1 MRVAAARAGPFRY
14 GDGQRVVAIVDRTTR
29 CARSINVIDPSG
41 ARGSAD
47 GGGAT
52 VGRQPTSGREGPRG
66 ALLPARRRPPGDPV
80 TAIAERPVAP
90 TRSSVRTTV
99 AAYVSLTKPKLVE
112 LLLVTTLP
120 AMMLAAEGWPGTR
133 LVVAT
138 LVGGMLAAGAANTI
152 NCWYDRDI
160 DRLMDRTRNRP
171 VPSGVIAPRAALLF
185 GVLLAWVSLVLL
197 GLFTTP
203 LATALTAAA
212 VLAYSV
218 LYTMVLKRRTRHNTV
233 FGGLPG
239 AAPVLIGWA
248 AVTGSLD
255 WPALVFFGIVFCWQM
270 PHFWA
275 LASRFRY
282 DYFRAG
288 VPMLSVVASPAE
300 VGRQSVAWACGTLAV
315 SLLLGPL
322 TPGIGWVYTVPAVVL
337 GAWFVREAHQW
348 LTRIRTGGD
357 QRPMKLF
364 HVSITYMTLLSLA
377 IVADVLV

>member
-1 MRVAAARAGPFRY
+1 MTAVSAHPVR
-14 GDGQRVVAIVDRTTR
+14 
-29 CARSINVIDPSG
+29 ARS
-41 ARGSAD
+41 
-47 GGGAT
+47 T
-52 VGRQPTSGREGPRG
+52 TTG
-66 ALLPARRRPPGDPV
+66 ALSTIG
-80 TAIAERPVAP
+80 
-90 TRSSVRTTV
+90 
-99 AAYVSLTKPKLVE
+99 AYVSLTKPKLVE

-120 AMMLAAEGWPGTR
+120 AMMLASGGWPGTG

-160 DRLMDRTRNRP
+160 DRLMSRTRNRP
-171 VPSGVIAPRAALLF
+171 IPSGVIEPRAALVF
-185 GVLLAWVSLVLL
+185 GVLLAWISLVLL

-203 LATALTAAA
+203 LATALAAAA

-248 AVTGSLD
+248 AVTGSLC
-255 WPALVFFGIVFCWQM
+255 WPAFVFFGIVFCWQM

-288 VPMLSVVASPAE
+288 VPMLSVVAGPVS
-300 VGRQSVAWACGTLAV
+300 VGRQSVVWAWGTLGV
-315 SLLLGPL
+315 SLLMAPVTPLLGWL
-322 TPGIGWVYTVPAVVL
+322 TGVAALGL
-337 GAWFVREAHQW
+337 GAWYVAESHAW
-348 LTRIRTGGD
+348 LSRIKAGVAD
-357 QRPMKLF
+357 RPMRLF
-364 HVSITYMTLLSLA
+364 SVSITYMTLLSIAL
-377 IVADVLV
+377 VADVLV

>member
-1 MRVAAARAGPFRY
+1 
-14 GDGQRVVAIVDRTTR
+14 
-29 CARSINVIDPSG
+29 
-41 ARGSAD
+41 
-47 GGGAT
+47 
-52 VGRQPTSGREGPRG
+52 
-66 ALLPARRRPPGDPV
+66 V
-80 TAIAERPVAP
+80 TAIADRPVGRVRVP
-90 TRSSVRTTV
+90 RSTRATV

-120 AMMLAAEGWPGTR
+120 AMMLAAGGWPGTG

-160 DRLMDRTRNRP
+160 DRLMSRTRDRP
-171 VPSGVIAPRAALLF
+171 IPSGVISPRNALVF
-185 GVLLAWVSLVLL
+185 GVVLAWVALVVL

-218 LYTMVLKRRTRHNTV
+218 AYTMVLKRRTHHNTV

-248 AVTGSLD
+248 AVTGSLA

-275 LASRFRY
+275 LASRFRF

-288 VPMLSVVASPAE
+288 VPMLSVVAGPVT
-300 VGRQSVAWACGTLAV
+300 VGRQSVAWAWATLGT
-315 SLLLGPL
+315 SLLMVPVTPQLGWTTGVSTL
-322 TPGIGWVYTVPAVVL
+322 VL
-337 GAWFVREAHQW
+337 GAWYVWESHAW
-348 LTRIRTGGD
+348 LRRIRSEAPD
-357 QRPMKLF
+357 RPMRLF
-364 HVSITYMTLLSLA
+364 SVSITYMTLLSIAL
-377 IVADVLV
+377 VADVLL

>member
-1 MRVAAARAGPFRY
+1 M
-14 GDGQRVVAIVDRTTR
+14 
-29 CARSINVIDPSG
+29 
-41 ARGSAD
+41 
-47 GGGAT
+47 
-52 VGRQPTSGREGPRG
+52 
-66 ALLPARRRPPGDPV
+66 
-80 TAIAERPVAP
+80 TAIAERPVARP
-90 TRSSVRTTV
+90 HSPARTTV

-120 AMMLAAEGWPGTR
+120 AMMIAAGGWPGTG

-138 LVGGMLAAGAANTI
+138 LVGGTLAAGAANTI

-160 DRLMDRTRNRP
+160 DRLMDRTRDRP
-171 VPSGVIAPRAALLF
+171 IPSGVIEPRAALLF
-185 GVLLAWVSLVLL
+185 GVLLAWASLVLL

-203 LATALTAAA
+203 LATFLAAAA

-218 LYTMVLKRRTRHNTV
+218 VYTMVLKRRTRHNTV

-288 VPMLSVVASPAE
+288 VPMLSVVASPAA
-300 VGRQSVAWACGTLAV
+300 VGRQSVAWAWGTLAV
-315 SLLLGPL
+315 SLLLAPV
-322 TPGIGWVYTVPAVVL
+322 TPGMGWVYTAPAAAL
-337 GAWFVREAHQW
+337 GAWFVWEAHQW
-348 LTRIRTGGD
+348 LARIRAGGD
-357 QRPMKLF
+357 ERPMKLF

>member
-1 MRVAAARAGPFRY
+1 MTAISDRPVDRAATLRSARA
-14 GDGQRVVAIVDRTTR
+14 
-29 CARSINVIDPSG
+29 
-41 ARGSAD
+41 
-47 GGGAT
+47 
-52 VGRQPTSGREGPRG
+52 
-66 ALLPARRRPPGDPV
+66 
-80 TAIAERPVAP
+80 TA
-90 TRSSVRTTV
+90 

-120 AMMLAAEGWPGTR
+120 AMMLAAGGWPGTG

-160 DRLMDRTRNRP
+160 DRLMSRTRDRP
-171 VPSGVIAPRAALLF
+171 IPTGVIAPRNALVF

-197 GLFTTP
+197 GVFTTP
-203 LATALTAAA
+203 LAVGLAAAA

-218 LYTMVLKRRTRHNTV
+218 LYTMVLKRRTHHNTV

-255 WPALVFFGIVFCWQM
+255 WPAVVFFGVVFCWQM

-288 VPMLSVVASPAE
+288 VPMLSVVAGPVS
-300 VGRQSVAWACGTLAV
+300 VGRQSVAWAWGTLAV
-315 SLLLGPL
+315 SLLLVPV
-322 TPGIGWVYTVPAVVL
+322 TPQLGWITGVAALCL
-337 GAWFVREAHQW
+337 GAWYVAEAHAW
-348 LTRIRTGGD
+348 LHRITARVPD
-357 QRPMKLF
+357 RPMRLF
-364 HVSITYMTLLSLA
+364 SVSITYMTLLSIAL
-377 IVADVLV
+377 VADVLV